1 MRLKNL
7 IIGDIKFQM
16 KYGFYFIYAV
26 LVVFYICLLS
36 IFKETWREKAATVMI
51 FSDPAAMGMFFMGA
65 IVLLEK
71 SQRVLN
77 SIAVSPVKVSEYILS
92 KVISIGSISSIVAL
106 AIALAAGMGNYY
118 ILTLATFFGS
128 ALFTMIGLII
138 STKINSLNQ
147 FVIATL
153 PFEIICFLPPIAYI
167 FGYGNDWLLLHPG
180 TSLICMINGDFSCIL
195 INVVVLAGWLVLLM
209 IFTVKVVKKMF
220 RSVGGVKL

>member
-7 IIGDIKFQM
+7 IIGDVKFQL

-26 LVVFYICLLS
+26 LAIFYICLLF
-36 IFKETWREKAATVMI
+36 IFKESWREKAATIMI

-77 SIAVSPVKVSEYILS
+77 SIAVSPVKVWEYILG
-92 KVISIGSISSIVAL
+92 KVISIGSISAIVAL
-106 AIALAAGMGNYY
+106 VIALAAGMDNYL
-118 ILTLATFFGS
+118 IVTIGTFFGS
-128 ALFTMIGLII
+128 ALFTLIGLII

-147 FVIATL
+147 FVIATV

-167 FGYGNDWLLLHPG
+167 FGYGNDWFLLHPG
-180 TSLICMINGDFSCIL
+180 TSLICMINGDFSHL
-195 INVVVLAGWLVLLM
+195 LVNVVVLAIWLILLM
-209 IFTVKVVKKMF
+209 IFTEKVVKKMF
-220 RSVGGVKL
+220 CSVGGVKL

>member
-7 IIGDIKFQM
+7 IIGDVKFQM

-26 LVVFYICLLS
+26 ILVFYICLLY
-36 IFKETWREKAATVMI
+36 IFKESWREKAATVMI

-77 SIAVSPVKVSEYILS
+77 SIAVSPVKVSEYILG
-92 KVISIGSISSIVAL
+92 KVISIGSISAIVAL
-106 AIALAAGMGNYY
+106 VIALAAGMGNYL
-118 ILTLATFFGS
+118 ILTLSTFFGS
-128 ALFTMIGLII
+128 ALFTLIGLIV

-147 FVIATL
+147 FVIATV

-180 TSLICMINGDFSCIL
+180 TSLICMINGDFSHIF
-195 INVVVLAGWLVLLM
+195 INVVVLVVWLVLLM
-209 IFTVKVVKKMF
+209 LFTVKVVKKMF

>member
-7 IIGDIKFQM
+7 IIGDIKFQI

-26 LVVFYICLLS
+26 LVVFYICLLYILKDS
-36 IFKETWREKAATVMI
+36 WREKAATVMI

-92 KVISIGSISSIVAL
+92 KVISIGSISAIVAL
-106 AIALAAGMGNYY
+106 VIAFAAEMGNYL
-118 ILTLATFFGS
+118 ILTIATFFGS
-128 ALFTMIGLII
+128 ALFTFIGLIV

-147 FVIATL
+147 FVIATI
-153 PFEIICFLPPIAYI
+153 PFEIIGFLPPMAYL

-180 TSLICMINGDFSCIL
+180 TSLICMINGDFSHIVVN
-195 INVVVLAGWLVLLM
+195 IVVLAVWLILLM
-209 IFTVKVVKKMF
+209 IFTIKVVKKMF
-220 RSVGGVKL
+220 SSVGGVKL